1 MTAGEHCRRVVADE
15 AGEQDLHAGLHVMRR
30 DGSARDDVADAGRV
44 DEDAVGLTALDD
56 LRVTRDNRNAGL
68 LGHLAHR
75 VRYPAQVLDEKALLE
90 DHADRDVARYSARH
104 REVVDRAADGQ
115 LADIAAVEEQR
126 LHDVR
131 IRREGDLAAHR
142 HGRAIVQF
150 IEVRV

>member
-1 MTAGEHCRRVVADE
+1 MEVPGMMSPMPAV
-15 AGEQDLHAGLHVMRR
+15 LMKMP
-30 DGSARDDVADAGRV
+30 SALPRSTGVICEEENYV
-44 DEDAVGLTALDD
+44 D
-56 LRVTRDNRNAGL
+56 LRVTRDNRDAGL

-75 VRYPAQVLDEKALLE
+75 VRYPAQVLDEEALLE

-150 IEVRV
+150 VEVRV